1 MRKQKLSPEA
11 SKAKAVRDK
20 KIAMT
25 GHRKKRKRENERMG
39 QRSDSDIH
47 HTKDGKQVRVPIKD
61 NRGNF
66 GKGTKNE
73 GPNMMGQTWLNRKIN
88 GPSAIGGEGD
98 KGGPVKEKVVKPYQ
112 SIDMADYNKRTQM
125 YNDSASAHEA
135 VQKISSI
142 IQGQSGGEWDQN
154 TFKWKDTHDRSYT
167 GGKEGPINYDVVKKL
182 PGSFRERADT
192 DFGLFEQAGR
202 NSSAR
207 EESVSGAISNLLG
220 LSDDKPK
227 KSTTGDGS
235 IYRWYGDNQ
244 HHSLPK
250 STQTMIK
257 GSIDKLKRTDKTLGF
272 SPTVTSYQKRKL
284 PGETERE
291 YSRNTSWSSFI
302 TGDIDESVIKHSLP
316 ERNKPIQPILPPI
329 TKKKDTITKSQVKK
343 KKRPVDKISKM
354 PAGKLKSKSAPE
366 KLSYRKPSKTERI
379 VMGKSGKKETAFD
392 YQKRTGV
399 SDDFMERNFFKKTDE
414 GRASNRK

>member
-11 SKAKAVRDK
+11 SKAKAIRDK

-73 GPNMMGQTWLNRKIN
+73 GTNMMGQTWLNRKIN
-88 GPSAIGGEGD
+88 GPSAVGGEGGEGD
-98 KGGPVKEKVVKPYQ
+98 PVKEKVVKPYQ

-125 YNDSASAHEA
+125 YSDSASAHEA

-154 TFKWKDTHDRSYT
+154 KFKWKDTTYRSYT
-167 GGKEGPINYDVVKKL
+167 GGKEGPVNYDVVKKS

-202 NSSAR
+202 TSGAW
-207 EESVSGAISNLLG
+207 EESVSGVISNLLG

-227 KSTTGDGS
+227 KLNSGDGS

-244 HHSLPK
+244 YDPLPK

-257 GSIDKLKRTDKTLGF
+257 GSIDELKRTDKTLGV

-302 TGDIDESVIKHSLP
+302 TGDIDESVIKHNLP

-343 KKRPVDKISKM
+343 KERPVDKISKM
-354 PAGKLKSKSAPE
+354 PILKGSIKSKSAPE
-366 KLSYRKPSKTERI
+366 KLSNRKPTYNPPRKFTSPTDKRYGVVNYGNKTGDK
-379 VMGKSGKKETAFD
+379 VLNKSEFEAHKKL
-392 YQKRTGV
+392 
-399 SDDFMERNFFKKTDE
+399 FKK
-414 GRASNRK
+414 

>member
-25 GHRKKRKRENERMG
+25 PARRKKKAENQRIG
-39 QRSDSDIH
+39 QSSDSDLH
-47 HTKDGKQVRVPIKD
+47 HPGNGEKPVRVSISK

-73 GPNMMGQTWLNRKIN
+73 GTNMMGQTWLNRKIN
-88 GPSAIGGEGD
+88 GPSAVGGEGGEGD
-98 KGGPVKEKVVKPYQ
+98 PVKEKVVKPYQ

-125 YNDSASAHEA
+125 YSDSASAHEA

-154 TFKWKDTHDRSYT
+154 TFKWKDTNDRSIT
-167 GGKEGPINYDVVKKL
+167 GGKVGPANYDMVKKS

-192 DFGLFEQAGR
+192 DFGLFQQAGR
-202 NSSAR
+202 TSGAW
-207 EESVSGAISNLLG
+207 EESVSGVISNLLG

-227 KSTTGDGS
+227 KLNSGDGS

-244 HHSLPK
+244 YDPLPK

-257 GSIDKLKRTDKTLGF
+257 GSIDELKRTDKTLGF

-302 TGDIDESVIKHSLP
+302 TGDIDESVIKHNLP

-343 KKRPVDKISKM
+343 KERPVDKISKM
-354 PAGKLKSKSAPE
+354 PILKGSIKSKSAPE
-366 KLSYRKPSKTERI
+366 KLSNRKPTYNPPRKFTSSTNKMYGEVNYGDKTGNKVLNKAEFEAH
-379 VMGKSGKKETAFD
+379 KKL
-392 YQKRTGV
+392 
-399 SDDFMERNFFKKTDE
+399 FKK
-414 GRASNRK
+414 